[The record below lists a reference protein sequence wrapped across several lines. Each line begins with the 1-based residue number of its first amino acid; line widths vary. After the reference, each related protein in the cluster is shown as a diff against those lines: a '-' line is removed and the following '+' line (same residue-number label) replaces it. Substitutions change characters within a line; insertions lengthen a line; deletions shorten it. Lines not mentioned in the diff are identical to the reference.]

1 MRGQPLNDSAF
12 DFGFGL
18 PDEIDHDPL
27 DPHLEVPTP
36 LSLVLRLTR
45 PDRERRLE
53 RLIEIAWMRYQQARD
68 AAKDAGK
75 DIVTV
80 GLMFSGGKDSS
91 TIAALFRDEFDT
103 IIHADTGTGI
113 EATRQFVKDTAE
125 AWGKRLVISKSDDDY
140 FDMVLGL
147 VRTKSGEHVF
157 RGGFPGSGAH
167 GFVQQRLKERANDKS
182 RHTLGIANSHTKCAI
197 WIAGR
202 RRAESNARADV
213 PHVDIDGSVFW
224 SSPLTVWHKADLVTL
239 RLARPGEVPDNAV
252 ARTLGMSGECGCLA
266 NAHEGERA
274 MWFDKYPNEPFLQ
287 KVLWAEALMQ
297 DWGALHAY
305 YLSRGLTEADAVAT
319 AHRIYG
325 LDERF
330 KHWGLVGFIE
340 GDDLS
345 PMGRLCGK
353 DCGPDP
359 LLDLMDPLTGL
370 EHVA

>member
-1 MRGQPLNDSAF
+1 MSEMPASYFAEPM
-12 DFGFGL
+12 L
-18 PDEIDHDPL
+18 PTLGVDHDALNP
-27 DPHLEVPTP
+27 DWEEPTP
-36 LSLVLRLTR
+36 IDLVMRLTR
-45 PDRERRLE
+45 PQREQRVE
-53 RLIEIAWMRYQQARD
+53 RLVEMAHAQHAETMRLITD
-68 AAKDAGK
+68 SGK
-75 DIVTV
+75 TAVATCSLV
-80 GLMFSGGKDSS
+80 SGGNDSY
-91 TIAALFRDEFDT
+91 TVAHLFRDQLTHFV
-103 IIHADTGTGI
+103 HANTGTGI

-140 FDMVLGL
+140 FDMILGL
-147 VRTKSGEHVF
+147 VRTKAGEHVY